1 MQGDYNTNRK
11 SAGSGGNIKKQE
23 EYNMTL
29 EEIRLG
35 IDKVDAGIK
44 QAFMERMGYAAQI
57 AEVKAKTGDEVYK
70 PERENVIFDK
80 LTVGVAPDLKREY
93 KALIK
98 RIMELSR
105 KYQYGKM
112 VSQGVAD
119 PRVLFPTK
127 KAPSPEHNRI
137 RIRFE
142 CNNEC
147 GAFAKVLTMIA
158 DYGVNVSEIYTI
170 KREEPAKHG
179 VKFVYVFVLELD
191 ATLFDRE
198 IQVLMYQLSKETRA
212 FEILETFFCDE
223 ATEGEIYEDG
233 SM

>member
-1 MQGDYNTNRK
+1 MSLD
-11 SAGSGGNIKKQE
+11 
-23 EYNMTL
+23 
-29 EEIRLG
+29 EIRLG
-35 IDKVDAGIK
+35 IDKVDALIK
-44 QAFMERMGYAAQI
+44 QAFIERMGYAEQI
-57 AEVKAKTGDEVYK
+57 AQVKAKTGDEVYK
-70 PERENVIFDK
+70 PERENLVFDR
-80 LTVGVAPDLKREY
+80 LTTSVEPTLKREY

-105 KYQYGKM
+105 KYQYGRM
-112 VSQGVAD
+112 VALGQAD
-119 PRVLFPTK
+119 PKALYPTK
-127 KAPSPEHNRI
+127 KEISPEHNRI

-170 KREEPAKHG
+170 KREEAAKHG